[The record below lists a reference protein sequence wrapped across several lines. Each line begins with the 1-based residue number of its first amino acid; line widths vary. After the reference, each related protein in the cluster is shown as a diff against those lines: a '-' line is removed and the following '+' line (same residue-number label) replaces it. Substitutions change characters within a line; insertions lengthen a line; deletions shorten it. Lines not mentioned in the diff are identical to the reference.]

1 MADEDPLLPPESAPC
16 PPCPDEYNFVAE
28 PMLGPSGLKLM
39 TYSWTKRK
47 APKGIVVLCH
57 GYGVHQTFTWYL
69 ATAPGGE
76 HVVFKDSIVQ
86 RLCDAGYAVRGID
99 HQGHGRSE
107 SARGLRCYFDSFEDL
122 VDENMAYVRQ
132 VMAEPINAKRR
143 LPIFLFG
150 ESMGG

>member
-1 MADEDPLLPPESAPC
+1 MPTQPMAAEDPLLPPGSAPC
-16 PPCPDEYNFVAE
+16 PPVPDEYNFVAE

-69 ATAPGGE
+69 AAAPGGE
-76 HVVFKDSIVQ
+76 HVVFNDSIVQ

-107 SARGLRCYFDSFEDL
+107 SARGLLERGAGEL
-122 VDENMAYVRQ
+122 VREAREIAAAHVSTW
-132 VMAEPINAKRR
+132 KH
-143 LPIFLFG
+143 
-150 ESMGG
+150 